1 VQFAEKGDAPAVDQ
15 ALQVL
20 EIAPGPP
27 QPEILR
33 DLRSAEPNLV
43 DADQRLQALYQ
54 ALQQHVD
61 TPDPG
66 LAQRDLHD
74 VLAMPRYAGLSSGPS
89 LAERIIG
96 GILNGIRRFLS
107 WLGVGN
113 LHLNVP
119 LWIWFVLAGLVIL
132 SIILWPIRGAITL
145 GGRQARPTTGPTP
158 APPSLNFFAEADRM
172 ATAGDYVG
180 AVRAL
185 AGGVAVRL
193 SGERA
198 WDRSPDT
205 VRELFSRAD
214 QPEALR
220 PLLRSFE
227 EASYGNRPLDQAGYA
242 RAAEAALRFRKAA

>member
-1 VQFAEKGDAPAVDQ
+1 
-15 ALQVL
+15 
-20 EIAPGPP
+20 
-27 QPEILR
+27 
-33 DLRSAEPNLV
+33 
-43 DADQRLQALYQ
+43 
-54 ALQQHVD
+54 
-61 TPDPG
+61 
-66 LAQRDLHD
+66 
-74 VLAMPRYAGLSSGPS
+74 
-89 LAERIIG
+89 
-96 GILNGIRRFLS
+96 
-107 WLGVGN
+107 
-113 LHLNVP
+113 
-119 LWIWFVLAGLVIL
+119 
-132 SIILWPIRGAITL
+132 
-145 GGRQARPTTGPTP
+145 
-158 APPSLNFFAEADRM
+158 M